1 MRMKTLVPIAL
12 LAAAPCASAQLAID
26 WHTIDSGSGVLS
38 GGPYEVRGT
47 SGQPDAGEVRTNYVS
62 ASGGFWSF
70 GYVFCLADLTTPNAP
85 IGDPLYGVPDGTVTA
100 VDIQYYVNLWV
111 AMDPA
116 ADLTTPNAP
125 IGSANYGVPDGTVT
139 AVDIQFYVNAW
150 VAGCP

>member
-1 MRMKTLVPIAL
+1 MRIRHLIPIAL
-12 LAAAPCASAQLAID
+12 LSAAPCASAQLAVD
-26 WHTIDSGSGVLS
+26 WHTIDSGSGVLT
-38 GGPYEVRGT
+38 GGSYEVRGT
-47 SGQPDAGEVRTNYVS
+47 SGQPDAAEVRTNAIS
-62 ASGGFWSF
+62 ASGGFWAF
-70 GYVFCLADLTTPNAP
+70 GYTFCLADLTTPNAP